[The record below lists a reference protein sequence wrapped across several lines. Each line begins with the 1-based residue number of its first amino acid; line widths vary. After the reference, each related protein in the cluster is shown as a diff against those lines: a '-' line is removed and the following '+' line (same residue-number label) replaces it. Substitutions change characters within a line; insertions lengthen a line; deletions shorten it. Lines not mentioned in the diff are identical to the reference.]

1 MNRVLLNSIQNKNK
15 NLEFAM
21 KYSSSKPKYT
31 SSREGL
37 LNYSYVADLFK
48 LSKLDKEIDLRL
60 LNDSFK
66 DIDYYLGFSL
76 EYFYTKENLPNE
88 LKEAVLILFAK
99 KHSLYKKAADYEK
112 GEKMD
117 DIIEMKLDKGL
128 LDFDSFFNK
137 FSTLPSEVSMLLDKY
152 KSVYKI
158 VHYLPVDLTVKF
170 YLNK

>member
-1 MNRVLLNSIQNKNK
+1 
-15 NLEFAM
+15 M

-31 SSREGL
+31 SSKEGL
-37 LNYSYVADLFK
+37 LNYDYVANLFK
-48 LSKLDKEIDLRL
+48 LSKLDKKIDLRL

-76 EYFYTKENLPNE
+76 EYFYTQKNFPNE
-88 LKEAVLILFAK
+88 LKEAVLILFAN

-128 LDFDSFFNK
+128 LDFDSFFDK
-137 FSTLPSEVSMLLDKY
+137 FSTVPSDVCMLLDKY

-158 VHYLPVDLTVKF
+158 ARYSPVDLTVKF
-170 YLNK
+170 